1 MIETLAILMV
11 IGFIIIYLLIAW
23 KAIEARENLNK
34 EIDRLIEE
42 LRKSKE
48 Q

>member
-1 MIETLAILMV
+1 MEVVAILMV
-11 IGFIIIYLLIAW
+11 IDFIVIYLLIFW

-42 LRKSKE
+42 IRKSKE
-48 Q
+48 R